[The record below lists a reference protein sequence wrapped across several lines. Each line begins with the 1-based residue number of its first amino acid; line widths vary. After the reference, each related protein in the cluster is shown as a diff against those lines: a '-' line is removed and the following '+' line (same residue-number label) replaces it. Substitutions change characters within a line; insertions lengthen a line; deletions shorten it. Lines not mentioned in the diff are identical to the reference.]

1 MRCTL
6 KDTTQ
11 RYKSLSGF
19 SIYLT
24 VRYKAAPVDMS
35 FGRYRIY
42 IISRLPQGK
51 HIEFYKVK
59 YIELRSNIS
68 RITILKNSMYSL
80 LDSEKGSTKFVL
92 PLILSHTV
100 TSRENVRHIFHS
112 LGEPKT
118 LNLTQN

>member
-11 RYKSLSGF
+11 RYKSLLGF

-24 VRYKAAPVDMS
+24 VRYKAAPFDMS
-35 FGRYRIY
+35 FGRYWIY
-42 IISRLPQGK
+42 IISRLPIGK

-80 LDSEKGSTKFVL
+80 SDSEKGSTKFVL
-92 PLILSHTV
+92 PLILSYTV
-100 TSRENVRHIFHS
+100 TSREIVVYLTLFFQVRLCVLLKF
-112 LGEPKT
+112 
-118 LNLTQN
+118 

>member
-1 MRCTL
+1 MRCTR

-24 VRYKAAPVDMS
+24 VRYKAAPFDMS

-80 LDSEKGSTKFVL
+80 SDSEKGSTKFVL
-92 PLILSHTV
+92 PLILSYTV
-100 TSRENVRHIFHS
+100 TSRENVYHIFHF

-118 LNLTQN
+118 LF

>member
-24 VRYKAAPVDMS
+24 VRYKAAPFDMF

-59 YIELRSNIS
+59 YIANYHSQ
-68 RITILKNSMYSL
+68 
-80 LDSEKGSTKFVL
+80 KF
-92 PLILSHTV
+92 
-100 TSRENVRHIFHS
+100 NVFSVR
-112 LGEPKT
+112 
-118 LNLTQN
+118 Q